1 MIQVDVLMIHALFH
15 EMCVEEILKTS
26 CGELSNQGL
35 VPWAVPLPLC
45 LRDSSSKQMRA
56 APPGSRL

>member
-15 EMCVEEILKTS
+15 EMCVEEILKT
-26 CGELSNQGL
+26 NQGL